1 MSKNKD
7 FFDKPIFTL
16 PSYLLWFL
24 QGGAYF
30 FITNILLVLFITAT
44 AINPDSFNL
53 MFLFISLLPLGPSLS
68 ALSASTSEILRE
80 KSISFSSYF
89 FKSYKDNFVS
99 SLKLWLIILLMLAL
113 MFVDFQYFFLNMPR
127 DCIHIIFEI
136 LAVYIALLSLY
147 AIPINSRFEMKTKDI
162 FILSSYYII
171 KKLPIAILK
180 AAILVGS
187 FYLVSNTSSLFIIVL
202 PSIIS
207 FIFSFYD
214 SIIFTDIE
222 CRQKTA

>member
-127 DCIHIIFEI
+127 YGIHIIFEI

-171 KKLPIAILK
+171 KKLPITILK

-202 PSIIS
+202 PCIIS

-222 CRQKTA
+222 CRQKAA

>member
-127 DCIHIIFEI
+127 YGIHIIRKARAKE
-136 LAVYIALLSLY
+136 
-147 AIPINSRFEMKTKDI
+147 RT
-162 FILSSYYII
+162 II
-171 KKLPIAILK
+171 
-180 AAILVGS
+180 
-187 FYLVSNTSSLFIIVL
+187 
-202 PSIIS
+202 
-207 FIFSFYD
+207 
-214 SIIFTDIE
+214 
-222 CRQKTA
+222 Q

>member
-127 DCIHIIFEI
+127 YGIHIIFEI

-171 KKLPIAILK
+171 KKLPITILQ

-187 FYLVSNTSSLFIIVL
+187 FYLVSKTTSLLIIVL
-202 PSIIS
+202 PCIIS

-222 CRQKTA
+222 CRQKAA

>member
-1 MSKNKD
+1 MLFRSPD
-7 FFDKPIFTL
+7 ERLDKLTEMYNPKKTT
-16 PSYLLWFL
+16 P
-24 QGGAYF
+24 A
-30 FITNILLVLFITAT
+30 FIEFVDI
-44 AINPDSFNL
+44 
-53 MFLFISLLPLGPSLS
+53 G
-68 ALSASTSEILRE
+68 ILRE

-127 DCIHIIFEI
+127 YGIHIIFEI

-171 KKLPIAILK
+171 KKLPITILK

-187 FYLVSNTSSLFIIVL
+187 FYLVSKTTSLLIIVL
-202 PSIIS
+202 PCIIS

-222 CRQKTA
+222 CRQKAA

>member
-89 FKSYKDNFVS
+89 FKSYKDNFVA
-99 SLKLWLIILLMLAL
+99 LA
-113 MFVDFQYFFLNMPR
+113 Y
-127 DCIHIIFEI
+127 
-136 LAVYIALLSLY
+136 
-147 AIPINSRFEMKTKDI
+147 NSFNA
-162 FILSSYYII
+162 SSYVCGFSVFLFKYAKIWHTY
-171 KKLPIAILK
+171 
-180 AAILVGS
+180 
-187 FYLVSNTSSLFIIVL
+187 YL
-202 PSIIS
+202 
-207 FIFSFYD
+207 
-214 SIIFTDIE
+214 
-222 CRQKTA
+222 

>member
-16 PSYLLWFL
+16 PSYLFWFL

-53 MFLFISLLPLGPSLS
+53 IILFISLIPLGPSLS

-99 SLKLWLIILLMLAL
+99 SLKLWIIILFLLSL
-113 MFVDFQYFFLNMPR
+113 MFVDFQYFFLNMPKYG
-127 DCIHIIFEI
+127 IHVIFEI
-136 LAVYIALLSLY
+136 IAIYIS
-147 AIPINSRFEMKTKDI
+147 INSRFEMKTKDI

-171 KKLPIAILK
+171 KKLPITILK
-180 AAILVGS
+180 SAILVGS
-187 FYLVSNTSSLFIIVL
+187 FYLVSKTTSLLIIVL

-214 SIIFTDIE
+214 NTIFTDIE
-222 CRQKTA
+222 CSQKTA

>member
-1 MSKNKD
+1 
-7 FFDKPIFTL
+7 
-16 PSYLLWFL
+16 
-24 QGGAYF
+24 
-30 FITNILLVLFITAT
+30 
-44 AINPDSFNL
+44 

-89 FKSYKDNFVS
+89 FKSYKDNFTS

-127 DCIHIIFEI
+127 YGIHIIFEI

-171 KKLPIAILK
+171 KKLPITILK

-187 FYLVSNTSSLFIIVL
+187 FYLVSKTTSLLIIVL
-202 PSIIS
+202 PCIIS

>member
-7 FFDKPIFTL
+7 FFDKPIFTI
-16 PSYLLWFL
+16 PSYLFWFL

-89 FKSYKDNFVS
+89 FKSYKDNFTS

-113 MFVDFQYFFLNMPR
+113 RFVDFQYFFLNMPR
-127 DCIHIIFEI
+127 YGIHIIFEI

-171 KKLPIAILK
+171 KKLPITILK

>member
-1 MSKNKD
+1 
-7 FFDKPIFTL
+7 
-16 PSYLLWFL
+16 
-24 QGGAYF
+24 
-30 FITNILLVLFITAT
+30 
-44 AINPDSFNL
+44 
-53 MFLFISLLPLGPSLS
+53 
-68 ALSASTSEILRE
+68 
-80 KSISFSSYF
+80 
-89 FKSYKDNFVS
+89 
-99 SLKLWLIILLMLAL
+99 MLAL

-127 DCIHIIFEI
+127 YGIHIIFEI

-171 KKLPIAILK
+171 KKLPITILK

>member
-113 MFVDFQYFFLNMPR
+113 MFVDFQYFFLNIPR
-127 DCIHIIFEI
+127 YGIHIIFEI

-171 KKLPIAILK
+171 KKLPITILK
-180 AAILVGS
+180 ATILVGS